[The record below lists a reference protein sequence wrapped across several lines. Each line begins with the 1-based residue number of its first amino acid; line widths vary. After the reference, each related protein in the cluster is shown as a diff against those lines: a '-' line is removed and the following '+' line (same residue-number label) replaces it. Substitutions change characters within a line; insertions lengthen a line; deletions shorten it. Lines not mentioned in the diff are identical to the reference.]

1 MRMKSSNRSTRDRLL
16 LKEIHPET
24 LGLAFGFLGVLIF
37 SLTLPATRLAVAEL
51 DATVVGLGRAVV
63 AAVLAALLLKATKQP
78 LPSQRHL
85 PSLVMIA
92 AGVIV
97 GFPLLSAWAMRSLPA
112 AHGAIVLGILPLA
125 TALAGAVR
133 TGTSAR
139 SSYTERPSPAFW
151 LYSCLGSAIVVLFT
165 LLSGG
170 GRLQVADLALLGA
183 VAAAAIGYAE
193 GGRLS
198 RELGGWQVICW
209 ALVLSAPFL
218 AVPVTIAL
226 LHQGFHASIQSWLGF
241 GYVSVFSMFLGFF
254 AWYHG
259 LAIGGV
265 ARVSQVQLLQPFLT
279 LFASALLLH
288 EQITLLTIGTALI
301 VVVVV
306 ALGRKAPIARF
317 TKMPEK
323 L

>member
-1 MRMKSSNRSTRDRLL
+1 MRTKVGNLFIAARHT
-16 LKEIHPET
+16 LKGVHPET
-24 LGLAFGFLGVLIF
+24 QGLAFGFLGVLTF

-51 DATVVGLGRAVV
+51 DATVVGLGRAVM
-63 AAVLAALLLKATKQP
+63 AAILAALLLKATGQP
-78 LPSQRHL
+78 RPSRQHL
-85 PSLVMIA
+85 PSLVIIA

-125 TALAGAVR
+125 TAMAGALR
-133 TGTSAR
+133 TGD
-139 SSYTERPSPAFW
+139 RPSLAFW
-151 LYSCLGSAIVVLFT
+151 LCSSLGSAVVVLFAIFT
-165 LLSGG
+165 GG
-170 GRLQVADLALLGA
+170 GSLQMADLALLGA

-218 AVPVTIAL
+218 AVPVALTIV
-226 LHQGFHASIQSWLGF
+226 HQGLHASLKSWLGF
-241 GYVSVFSMFLGFF
+241 GYISVFSMFLGFF

-265 ARVSQVQLLQPFLT
+265 ARVSQIQLLQPFLT

-288 EQITLLTIGTALI
+288 EQITRLTIGTAFI
-301 VVVVV
+301 VVAMV
-306 ALGRKAPIARF
+306 AVGKKAPISRSIRMNG
-317 TKMPEK
+317 KV
-323 L
+323 

>member
-1 MRMKSSNRSTRDRLL
+1 MRTKSSHRLSGARPDGSCRQRHCL
-16 LKEIHPET
+16 NPIHPET
-24 LGLAFGFLGVLIF
+24 LGFAFGFLGVLTF

-51 DATVVGLGRAVV
+51 DATVVGLGRAVI
-63 AAVLAALLLKATKQP
+63 AAILAALLLKITRQP
-78 LPSQRHL
+78 LPARRHL
-85 PSLVMIA
+85 PSLGVIA

-97 GFPLLSAWAMRSLPA
+97 GFPLLSAWAMQSLPA

-125 TALAGAVR
+125 TALAGVLR
-133 TGTSAR
+133 TG
-139 SSYTERPSPAFW
+139 ERPSLGFW
-151 LYSCLGSAIVVLFT
+151 ICSSLGSAIVVLFA

-170 GRLQVADLALLGA
+170 GHLQVADLALLGA

-209 ALVLSAPFL
+209 ALVLAAPIL
-218 AVPVTIAL
+218 VVPVL
-226 LHQGFHASIQSWLGF
+226 LTLMSQGLQASLPAWLGF

-288 EQITLLTIGTALI
+288 EQVTPLTLSTALI
-301 VVVVV
+301 VVALV
-306 ALGRKAPIARF
+306 ALGKKAAIAR
-317 TKMPEK
+317 
-323 L
+323 

>member
-1 MRMKSSNRSTRDRLL
+1 MKTKVGNKFIAACHT
-16 LKEIHPET
+16 LKRVHPENM
-24 LGLAFGFLGVLIF
+24 GLASGFLGVITF
-37 SLTLPATRLAVAEL
+37 SLTLPATHLAVADL

-63 AAVLAALLLKATKQP
+63 AAILAVVLLKATRQP

-85 PSLVMIA
+85 PSFVIIV

-112 AHGAIVLGILPLA
+112 AHGAIILGILPLA
-125 TALAGAVR
+125 TAMAGTLR
-133 TGTSAR
+133 TGD
-139 SSYTERPSPAFW
+139 RPSPAFW
-151 LYSCLGSAIVVLFT
+151 LCSSLGSTVVVVFAILA
-165 LLSGG
+165 GG
-170 GRLQVADLALLGA
+170 GSLQMADMALLGA

-218 AVPVTIAL
+218 AVPVAL
-226 LHQGFHASIQSWLGF
+226 IIVHQGLHASLQSWLGF

-265 ARVSQVQLLQPFLT
+265 ARVSQLQLLQPFLT

-288 EQITLLTIGTALI
+288 EQITRITIVTAL
-301 VVVVV
+301 VVV
-306 ALGRKAPIARF
+306 AMVAVGKKAPISRSIRMNG
-317 TKMPEK
+317 KD
-323 L
+323 

>member
-1 MRMKSSNRSTRDRLL
+1 MRTKHHHPRIGIQPAGSRRQRHSGH
-16 LKEIHPET
+16 KIHPET
-24 LGLAFGFLGVLIF
+24 LGFAFGFLGVLTF

-51 DATVVGLGRAVV
+51 DATIVGLGRAVI
-63 AAVLAALLLKATKQP
+63 AAILAALLLKITRQP

-85 PSLVMIA
+85 PSLGVIA

-97 GFPLLSAWAMRSLPA
+97 GFPLLSAWAMQSLPA

-133 TGTSAR
+133 TGD
-139 SSYTERPSPAFW
+139 RPSLAFW
-151 LYSCLGSAIVVLFT
+151 VCSGLGSAIVVLFA
-165 LLSGG
+165 LLSAGG
-170 GRLQVADLALLGA
+170 HLQNADLALLGA

-209 ALVLSAPFL
+209 ALVLAAPFL
-218 AVPVTIAL
+218 AVPVL
-226 LHQGFHASIQSWLGF
+226 LASIHHGIQASLQSWLGF

-279 LFASALLLH
+279 LFASAFLLH
-288 EQITLLTIGTALI
+288 EKVTAFTFGMAML
-301 VVVVV
+301 VVVLV
-306 ALGRKAPIARF
+306 ALGRKTAIAGYVE
-317 TKMPEK
+317 PN
-323 L
+323 

>member
-1 MRMKSSNRSTRDRLL
+1 MPLPPKTDKSSVRHSLL
-16 LKEIHPET
+16 TGVSAET
-24 LGLAFGFLGVLIF
+24 IGLAYGFLGVLTF
-37 SLTLPATRLAVAEL
+37 SLTLPATRLAVTEL

-63 AAVLAALLLKATKQP
+63 AAILAAGLLKATGQP
-78 LPSQRHL
+78 LPNRRHL
-85 PSLVMIA
+85 PSLGVIA

-112 AHGAIVLGILPLA
+112 SHGAIVLGILPLA
-125 TALAGAVR
+125 TAVAGAVR
-133 TGTSAR
+133 TGD
-139 SSYTERPSPAFW
+139 RPSVAFW
-151 LYSCLGSAIVVLFT
+151 GCSSLGSAVVVLFA
-165 LLSGG
+165 LVAGG
-170 GRLQVADLALLGA
+170 GSFQWADLALLGA
-183 VAAAAIGYAE
+183 VVAAAIGYAE

-218 AVPVTIAL
+218 AVPIAL
-226 LHQGFHASIQSWLGF
+226 ILAQQGVQASLLSWLGF

-265 ARVSQVQLLQPFLT
+265 ARVSQLQLLQPFLT
-279 LFASALLLH
+279 LFASAFLLH
-288 EQITLLTIGTALI
+288 EQMTRLTVVTAFL
-301 VVVVV
+301 VV
-306 ALGRKAPIARF
+306 AIVLLGKKAPIDRQVN
-317 TKMPEK
+317 

>member
-1 MRMKSSNRSTRDRLL
+1 MRTRLGKWLIAYRQIFWDMQ
-16 LKEIHPET
+16 PET
-24 LGLAFGFLGVLIF
+24 VGLAFGFLGVLTF

-63 AAVLAALLLKATKQP
+63 AAILAAILLKVTGQP
-78 LPSQRHL
+78 LPSQRHF
-85 PSLVMIA
+85 PSLVIIA

-97 GFPLLSAWAMRSLPA
+97 GFPLLSAWAMRSLSA

-125 TALAGAVR
+125 TAIVGALR
-133 TGTSAR
+133 TGD
-139 SSYTERPSPAFW
+139 RPSPSFW
-151 LYSCLGSAIVVLFT
+151 LCSSLGSAVVVLFAI
-165 LLSGG
+165 LSGG
-170 GRLQVADLALLGA
+170 GSLQMADLALLGA

-198 RELGGWQVICW
+198 RELGSWQVICW
-209 ALVLSAPFL
+209 ALVLAAPFL
-218 AVPVTIAL
+218 AVPVALTIAQHGL
-226 LHQGFHASIQSWLGF
+226 HASLPSWLGF

-288 EQITLLTIGTALI
+288 EQIAPLTIGTAFI
-301 VVVVV
+301 VVAMV
-306 ALGRKAPIARF
+306 ALGKKAPISRSIKGKENF
-317 TKMPEK
+317 SKS

>member
-1 MRMKSSNRSTRDRLL
+1 MRPKSRHRFILDLSLL
-16 LKEIHPET
+16 QGIQPET
-24 LGLAFGFLGVLIF
+24 LGLVFGFLGVFIF

-63 AAVLAALLLKATKQP
+63 AAILAALLLKTTKQP
-78 LPSQRHL
+78 LPAQRHL
-85 PSLVMIA
+85 PSLVIIA

-97 GFPLLSAWAMRSLPA
+97 GFPLLSAWAMRFLPA
-112 AHGAIVLGILPLA
+112 SHGAIVLGILPLA
-125 TALAGAVR
+125 TALAGAL
-133 TGTSAR
+133 R
-139 SSYTERPSPAFW
+139 SSAPGGISYVERPSPAFW
-151 LYSCLGSAIVVLFT
+151 LCSSLGSAVVVLFA
-165 LLSGG
+165 LVSGG
-170 GRLQVADLALLGA
+170 GHFQLADVALLGA

-218 AVPVTIAL
+218 AVPVTFTL
-226 LHQGFHASIQSWLGF
+226 LHQGLHASLPSWLGF
-241 GYVSVFSMFLGFF
+241 GYISVFSMFLGFF

-288 EQITLLTIGTALI
+288 EQVTLLTVGTALI
-301 VVVVV
+301 VVAIV
-306 ALGRKAPIARF
+306 ALGRKAPIAQFPR
-317 TKMPEK
+317 MGEK